1 MADAVHTYLE
11 DAFQRFLEKPVGATL
26 AHSVQAQD
34 DGDAILRRR
43 SAVGKVAILA
53 ATPAGE
59 EFLGG
64 ARSAP
69 LSRSP
74 LASSHCRLRYHACA
88 LTPFATALP
97 SSSPSL
103 PFPSAYP
110 FPSAPRLAATQVNE
124 FPYGRAAL
132 IIIESY
138 IPNEKRK
145 IKFEC
150 IH

>member
-26 AHSVQAQD
+26 GHSVQAQD

-53 ATPAGE
+53 ATPTGE

-69 LSRSP
+69 LIG
-74 LASSHCRLRYHACA
+74 LIKGLHGH
-88 LTPFATALP
+88 
-97 SSSPSL
+97 
-103 PFPSAYP
+103 
-110 FPSAPRLAATQVNE
+110 RLAWDRRLQG
-124 FPYGRAAL
+124 GRL
-132 IIIESY
+132 Q
-138 IPNEKRK
+138 PRR
-145 IKFEC
+145 
-150 IH
+150 